1 MFLSCHNCHCQ
12 NFVNI
17 KKVKHDQCQS
27 HTCDTSKI
35 TLISSHIMTIKD
47 LANLI
52 SKKNILDIEISKI
65 IGRPAEKGHVGEYI
79 ASQIFDIELSDSATN
94 KGSDGYFRTG
104 NLSNKQ
110 VNVKF
115 YGKREGIL
123 DVNTTTSP
131 PEYYLVLTGPSSP
144 ATSSKGT
151 SRPWIIESVFLFEHE
166 KLIEIL
172 HKKGIQIGVA
182 TSVSKDNWERAEL
195 YPHNTNNS
203 IILTEEQKVSLS
215 LFNKNQ

>member
-1 MFLSCHNCHCQ
+1 
-12 NFVNI
+12 
-17 KKVKHDQCQS
+17 
-27 HTCDTSKI
+27 
-35 TLISSHIMTIKD
+35 MTIKD

-52 SKKNILDIEISKI
+52 SKKNIIDTEISKI
-65 IGRPAEKGHVGEYI
+65 IGRPSEKGHVGEYI

-94 KGSDGYFRTG
+94 KGSDGFFRIG

-115 YGKREGIL
+115 YGKREGFL

-131 PEYYLVLTGPSSP
+131 PDYYLVLTGPSSP
-144 ATSSKGT
+144 AASSKGS

-172 HKKGIQIGVA
+172 KNRGVKIGVA
-182 TSVSKDNWERAEL
+182 TSVSKNNWEQAEL

-203 IILTEEQKVSLS
+203 MILTEDQKTNLS